1 MKSIIY
7 IAFVLFSY
15 TISAQEIIN
24 TMFYNLLEFPEA
36 QSNNRAELLKNILT
50 EYQPDIFMV
59 CELQNEVG
67 ADLVLNTSLNS
78 ENTSYSR
85 AEFVHNQS
93 SGSDL
98 QQLIYYKTNKFS
110 LESEE
115 VITTPVR
122 DINKYVLKLNTIDQE
137 ADPIYIY
144 VYVAHLKSS
153 QGTDNKQLRLEMVT
167 EFTNDLE
174 NIAPNSFVIFSGD
187 FNLYTSTEPAYQK
200 LLDPNN
206 AIQMIDPINTLG
218 SWHNNEDFQ
227 EIHSQSTRLSSGG
240 FGAGAGGGLDDRF
253 DFITISE
260 TIMSNPKLHYITDS
274 YKSFGNNGNCYNID
288 INDESCIGTFSQEL
302 RDNLYN
308 MSDHLPIIM
317 QLETNK
323 EFILDAS
330 NFQVSEIISIEK
342 TLVEDFITIIISE
355 VFTENISF
363 TFYNSLGQIVLEYD
377 SEGNKNNQID
387 VSFLQSGLF
396 YIKTSIPNSP
406 VYKFLKR

>member
-1 MKSIIY
+1 MLVFFSIS
-7 IAFVLFSY
+7 L
-15 TISAQEIIN
+15 SAQETIN
-24 TMFYNLLEFPEA
+24 TMFYNLLEFPNA
-36 QSNNRAELLKNILT
+36 APGGRSDILKNIIV
-50 EYQPDIFMV
+50 EFQPDIFMV

-78 ENTSYSR
+78 ENASYSR
-85 AEFVHNQS
+85 AEFVYNQS

-98 QQLIYYKTNKFS
+98 QQLLFYKTNKFS

-115 VITTPVR
+115 IITTPIR
-122 DINKYVLKLNTIDQE
+122 DINKYVLKLNTVDQE
-137 ADPIYIY
+137 EDPIYIY

-167 EFTNDLE
+167 EFTNDIE
-174 NIAPNSFVIFSGD
+174 NIASNSFVIFSGD

-227 EIHSQSTRLSSGG
+227 EIHSQSTRISSGG

-260 TIMSNPKLHYITDS
+260 TMVSNPKLHYITDS

-302 RDNLYN
+302 RDDLYN

-323 EFILDAS
+323 EFILGGL
-330 NFQVSEIISIEK
+330 NIQVSEIISIEK
-342 TLVEDFITIIISE
+342 TLVDDYLAITISE
-355 VFTENISF
+355 EYSENI
-363 TFYNSLGQIVLEYD
+363 TFSIYNSLGQLILKFNP
-377 SEGNKNNQID
+377 EGNKINQID

-396 YIKTSIPNSP
+396 YIKTSNSNST